1 MAAAYLRRTE
11 DRLSKWGFPSSTALI
26 VQAANA
32 AEVATSDK
40 ELVDILDAV
49 NVYLNRLGGWVDAM
63 IPWND
68 MDQSL
73 KLLQT

>member
-1 MAAAYLRRTE
+1 M
-11 DRLSKWGFPSSTALI
+11 
-26 VQAANA
+26 QAANA